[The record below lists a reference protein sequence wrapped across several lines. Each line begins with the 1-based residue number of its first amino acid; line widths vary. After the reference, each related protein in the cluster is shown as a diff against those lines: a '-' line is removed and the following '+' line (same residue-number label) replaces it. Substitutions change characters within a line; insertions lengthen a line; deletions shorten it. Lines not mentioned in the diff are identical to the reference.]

1 MEPLIQPLKTTT
13 LDLCDMLRFYHP
25 EEVVFVYYG
34 EYDKFMILESGRTVL
49 EFWPRNFQIYYRPP
63 HSAIPF
69 EDISG
74 SMVFLDRLLPNYP
87 EIVDW
92 FMFNTHCWNRKR
104 ND

>member
-1 MEPLIQPLKTTT
+1 MIQPLKTTT
-13 LDLCDMLRFYHP
+13 LDLCDMLRFHHP